1 MKELLE
7 PVLKQLPTYLPD
19 LARLVTSPKTAI
31 LAWIDEA
38 KGELPRPFIF
48 VAVTVAFGFLLQH
61 PQMTKDDAFTTF
73 VAGMAVF
80 KVLALVLF
88 AAIIH
93 LVFHVLR
100 GHGRF

>member
-38 KGELPRPFIF
+38 KGALPRPFIF
-48 VAVTVAFGFLLQH
+48 VAVTVAFGFLLQ
-61 PQMTKDDAFTTF
+61 QLILLILKSQFTTDLYWSACDTIMF
-73 VAGMAVF
+73 S
-80 KVLALVLF
+80 
-88 AAIIH
+88 
-93 LVFHVLR
+93 
-100 GHGRF
+100 